1 MPLPPVTCPRFQGH
15 LDPSEDIHTY
25 RSSPQ
30 ASCPY
35 NRRGSYRSALVRHM
49 LRQRPGPATA
59 LSCDQVVGN
68 VRMRCGIQVRLGRR
82 GCCAHEEMH
91 RPLPHRASLTS
102 SRRASHEKNRP
113 PRTRRPSTGASGRRR
128 SIRVARAKSGSCPPI
143 LRTDPSGRSAGS
155 HGVACVRN
163 AADDQLRWA
172 GPRIRR
178 RWRRER
184 GWRPGRPQPG
194 IETGHQGGVFP
205 STGLGGTKSSF
216 RLAA

>member
-1 MPLPPVTCPRFQGH
+1 M
-15 LDPSEDIHTY
+15 
-25 RSSPQ
+25 
-30 ASCPY
+30 
-35 NRRGSYRSALVRHM
+35 
-49 LRQRPGPATA
+49 
-59 LSCDQVVGN
+59 
-68 VRMRCGIQVRLGRR
+68 
-82 GCCAHEEMH
+82 CAHEEMH

-205 STGLGGTKSSF
+205 STGLVEGRSHRSGWLRDAVAGLDSRRDRGANADQYGHGSHGDPHG
-216 RLAA
+216 A